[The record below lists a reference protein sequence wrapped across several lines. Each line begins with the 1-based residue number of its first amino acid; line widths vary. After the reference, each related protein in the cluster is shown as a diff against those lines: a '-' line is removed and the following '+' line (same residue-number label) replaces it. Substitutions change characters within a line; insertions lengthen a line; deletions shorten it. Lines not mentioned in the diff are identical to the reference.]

1 MLLTK
6 KKVFK
11 LSAVALVLCGAFSQ
25 SLASTSGNVTIQ
37 SGDATL
43 ETIDA
48 SAQYGDLSIVNGG
61 GWALLITL
69 MIPQFMPTL

>member
-11 LSAVALVLCGAFSQ
+11 LSAVALALCGAFSQ
-25 SLASTSGNVTIQ
+25 SLASTSVNVTIQ

-61 GWALLITL
+61 GKALLLT
-69 MIPQFMPTL
+69 

>member
-11 LSAVALVLCGAFSQ
+11 LSAVALALCGAFSQ
-25 SLASTSGNVTIQ
+25 SLASTSVNVTIQ

-43 ETIDA
+43 EAIDE
-48 SAQYGDLSIVNGG
+48 STQYGDLSIVNGG
-61 GWALLITL
+61 GRRFFLHE
-69 MIPQFMPTL
+69 

>member
-11 LSAVALVLCGAFSQ
+11 LSAVALALCGAFSQ
-25 SLASTSGNVTIQ
+25 SLASTSVNVTIQ
-37 SGDATL
+37 SGNATL

-48 SAQYGDLSIVNGG
+48 STQYGDLSIVKGG
-61 GWALLITL
+61 ARRFFLHE
-69 MIPQFMPTL
+69 

>member
-25 SLASTSGNVTIQ
+25 SLASTSVSYYPNDEI
-37 SGDATL
+37 
-43 ETIDA
+43 
-48 SAQYGDLSIVNGG
+48 
-61 GWALLITL
+61 LI
-69 MIPQFMPTL
+69 F